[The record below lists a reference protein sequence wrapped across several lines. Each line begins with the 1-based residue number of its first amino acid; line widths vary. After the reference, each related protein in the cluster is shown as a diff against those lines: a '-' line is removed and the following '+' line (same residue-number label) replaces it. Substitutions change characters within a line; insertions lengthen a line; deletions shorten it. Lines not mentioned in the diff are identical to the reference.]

1 MLYVDYSCLILSHF
15 LAFKPESLCQN
26 QLVISL
32 KVGIS
37 VDPQLHTEARRV
49 EENLGHVIC
58 L

>member
-1 MLYVDYSCLILSHF
+1 MNQF
-15 LAFKPESLCQN
+15 LAYEVESLCQN
-26 QLVISL
+26 QLVISH

-37 VDPQLHTEARRV
+37 VGPQLHTEARRV